1 MSLDVCKL
9 FATPACVAIGAFP
22 AAVLASEDAPG
33 PSLFTGDLGNIIWS
47 LVTFGVVLLVLG
59 KFAWKPILAALR
71 KREEFIR
78 ESLAAAKRE
87 RQEAE
92 ARLREYSDKI
102 AAAKA
107 EASAIVEE
115 GRRDADVLRAKLEA
129 DAKREAAAILERAK
143 RDLTIAKNT
152 AIKELYTVSSRLAVD
167 LASRVIGKELK
178 AEDHARL
185 IADSIEELTG
195 AGAK

>member
-1 MSLDVCKL
+1 
-9 FATPACVAIGAFP
+9 
-22 AAVLASEDAPG
+22 
-33 PSLFTGDLGNIIWS
+33 
-47 LVTFGVVLLVLG
+47 LLVLG